1 VSPARPPEGAK
12 SLSEGRRAAPR
23 VPHSAIAV
31 AAVSARL
38 LAEAAA
44 REGFEVVA
52 LDVFG
57 DADTRRASRHWRA
70 IDADGSVHIDGAK
83 FLAALREIA
92 RDGVADAWVP
102 GSGFEGDADLIEQG
116 AAVLPAI
123 GTPAADVRRVRD
135 PRRFFG
141 GLDAAGIAHPPVRFD
156 APEDIAGWLV
166 KDAHATGGWHIRTAR
181 RDDTALPGHV
191 YFQRE
196 ARGTPMSAT
205 FIAAAGDACLLGIN
219 RLLVRRVQ
227 AHPYVYCGV
236 IGPLPAADG
245 LMRRVSATLRT
256 LSTTFGLRGLG
267 SLDFLLDGDEILV
280 LEVNPRPP
288 ASLVLYPRVADGGV
302 FAAHVEACTHG
313 TLPRPAPAGA
323 PRGAEIVFA
332 HHAVTIDAGAA
343 QRFTARPGCH
353 DLPHAGAA
361 FTPGDPVCSVEA
373 AGADAAQ
380 VQARLNEERD
390 AILSMIETTP

>member
-1 VSPARPPEGAK
+1 
-12 SLSEGRRAAPR
+12 
-23 VPHSAIAV
+23 V
-31 AAVSARL
+31 A
-38 LAEAAA
+38 
-44 REGFEVVA
+44 
-52 LDVFG
+52 
-57 DADTRRASRHWRA
+57 
-70 IDADGSVHIDGAK
+70 
-83 FLAALREIA
+83 
-92 RDGVADAWVP
+92 

-123 GTPAADVRRVRD
+123 GTPVADVRRVRD
-135 PRRFFG
+135 PRLFFA

-156 APEDIAGWLV
+156 APEDVAGWLV
-166 KDAHATGGWHIRTAR
+166 KDAHATGGWHIRAAR
-181 RDDTALPGHV
+181 ADDTALPPHV

-196 ARGTPMSAT
+196 ACGTPMSAT
-205 FIAAAGDACLLGIN
+205 FIAAGGDACLLGIN

-227 AHPYVYCGV
+227 AHPHVYCGV
-236 IGPLPAADG
+236 IGPLPAADT
-245 LMRRVSATLRT
+245 LLRRTSAMLRA
-256 LSTTFGLRGLG
+256 LAATFGLRGLC

-288 ASLVLYPRVADGGV
+288 ASLALYPRVADGGV
-302 FAAHVEACTHG
+302 FGAHVEACRHG

-332 HHAVTIDAGAA
+332 RHAVTIDATAA
-343 QRFTARPGCH
+343 QRLAERPGCH

-380 VQARLNEERD
+380 VEARLGAEREV
-390 AILSMIETTP
+390 ILSIIETTP

>member
-1 VSPARPPEGAK
+1 VRK
-12 SLSEGRRAAPR
+12 L
-23 VPHSAIAV
+23 AV

-44 REGFEVVA
+44 RDGFEVVA

-57 DADTRRASRHWRA
+57 DVDTRRASRQWHT
-70 IDADGSVHIDGAK
+70 IDAGGSVHIDGAK

-92 RDGVADAWVP
+92 RDGAADAWVP

-116 AAVLPAI
+116 ASLLPAL

-135 PRRFFG
+135 PRLFFA
-141 GLDAAGIAHPPVRFD
+141 GLDAAGVAHPPVRFD
-156 APEDIAGWLV
+156 VPQDVDGWLV
-166 KDAHATGGWHIRTAR
+166 KDAHASGGWHIRAAR
-181 RDDTALPGHV
+181 ADDPALPAHL
-191 YFQRE
+191 YLQRE

-205 FIAAAGDACLLGIN
+205 FIAAGGDACLLGIN

-227 AHPYVYCGV
+227 AHPHVYCGV
-236 IGPLPAADG
+236 IGPLPVAGALTRRIAA
-245 LMRRVSATLRT
+245 MLRT
-256 LSTTFGLRGLG
+256 LAATFGLCGLC

-288 ASLVLYPRVADGGV
+288 ASLALYPRVADGGV
-302 FAAHVEACTHG
+302 FAAHVAACG
-313 TLPRPAPAGA
+313 RGALPRAAA
-323 PRGAEIVFA
+323 ATEPRGAEIVFA
-332 HHAVTIDAGAA
+332 RHALTIDADAA
-343 QRFTARPGCH
+343 QRLAERPGCH
-353 DLPHAGAA
+353 DLPEAGAA

-380 VQARLNEERD
+380 VEARLSEERY
-390 AILSMIETTP
+390 AILSMIEATP